1 MNQVLT
7 SPVPSFRP
15 SPLPSDCS
23 TDVDTGT
30 QTDWGA
36 SPPRS
41 KRTNEKSLDDCLSI
55 LQGEIWKIL
64 GNVNLEEVEL
74 KVGKTSLRQ
83 DQAVVLAWNQIQT
96 LHPVWNQSLEQKNDE
111 EGDGTLL
118 YLAIKIKK
126 RSLSND
132 ENNNESVSKDDQF
145 HNERTIKSKKSK
157 PNQPKNG
164 KFITAIKK
172 TIQPKLSSKFKHQ
185 EIPSEPKQIDPETII
200 SDWKALV
207 TLQRGVSSKEL
218 SGLFKE
224 DKFRHRSKDEPSVFD
239 EIAHVWEQE
248 SCQSSQTV
256 IDDLSASSVIAGSRK
271 NKKSVRWKE
280 QLEEPLPTRTPS
292 SSQPGNAQNRPDSV
306 RQSRRD
312 KFESSSSPP
321 TKSGSKLAQPRKQP
335 TQRRNGSLEF
345 PKPRKRRH
353 EVLHK
358 LDDDHNSPRSRS
370 VEIEDPVGV
379 LTSRVCDLESLAT
392 KNKVPE
398 MHNMIRRRRCNHAK
412 SPENIWFGG
421 PSFKS
426 FNSRCLV
433 GRYDRHTLDDD
444 AKQYFYFRSLP
455 RISN

>member
-1 MNQVLT
+1 MNEVLT

-15 SPLPSDCS
+15 PSTPDCS
-23 TDVDTGT
+23 SDVDTGT
-30 QTDWGA
+30 QTDWGG

-41 KRTNEKSLDDCLSI
+41 KRSNDKSLDDCLGI

-64 GNVNLEEVEL
+64 SDLSLEEVEL
-74 KVGKTSLRQ
+74 KVGKTLLQQ

-96 LHPVWNQSLEQKNDE
+96 LHPDWNQSFEPNSQ
-111 EGDGTLL
+111 GDGTLL

-126 RSLSND
+126 HAGSND
-132 ENNNESVSKDDQF
+132 ENNNEPASNTCHS
-145 HNERTIKSKKSK
+145 EPTKKSNNAS
-157 PNQPKNG
+157 PPRQPKNG
-164 KFITAIKK
+164 RFRNAIKK
-172 TIQPKLSSKFKHQ
+172 TFPPKVSSKFKH
-185 EIPSEPKQIDPETII
+185 ESSIGVKPIDPQTIV
-200 SDWKALV
+200 SDWKSLV
-207 TLQRGVSSKEL
+207 TRQRGVSSSEL

-224 DKFRHRSKDEPSVFD
+224 DRFRHRSKNEPSVFD
-239 EIAHVWEQE
+239 EIAQDWERE

-256 IDDLSASSVIAGSRK
+256 IEDLSASSVIAGTRK

-280 QLEEPLPTRTPS
+280 QLEETLTPRPRS
-292 SSQPGNAQNRPDSV
+292 QSQSKSCQPGNAQNRPDSL

-312 KFESSSSPP
+312 KFESSSARP
-321 TKSGSKLAQPRKQP
+321 SGSKILDPGKQGNQAS
-335 TQRRNGSLEF
+335 QRRNGSLEF

-358 LDDDHNSPRSRS
+358 LDDTTPRSRS
-370 VEIEDPVGV
+370 VEVEDPVGV
-379 LTSRVCDLESLAT
+379 LTSRVCDLESLAR

-412 SPENIWFGG
+412 TPENIWFGG

-433 GRYDRHTLDDD
+433 GRYDRHTLDED